1 MHFSD
6 SENLKRDPIYR
17 YGFVRLA
24 LIAGAAL
31 VPVFAFG
38 ENELYKQVDNPKG
51 SKLRIFQEKLKKVPI
66 LMRRFI
72 GVI

>member
-1 MHFSD
+1 
-6 SENLKRDPIYR
+6 
-17 YGFVRLA
+17 VRLA
-24 LIAGAAL
+24 LIAGASL

-72 GVI
+72 GLI

>member
-1 MHFSD
+1 MDADLDRKFNFD
-6 SENLKRDPIYR
+6 GQMQNINTLLFR

-24 LIAGAAL
+24 LIAGASL

-51 SKLRIFQEKLKKVPI
+51 SKLRAFQEKVKKVY
-66 LMRRFI
+66 
-72 GVI
+72 